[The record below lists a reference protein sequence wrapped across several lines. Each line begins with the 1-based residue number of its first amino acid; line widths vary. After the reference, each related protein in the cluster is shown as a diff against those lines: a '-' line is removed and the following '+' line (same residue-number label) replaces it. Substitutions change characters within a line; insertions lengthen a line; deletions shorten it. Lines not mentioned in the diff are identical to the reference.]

1 VQDKGPEQEPEETAP
16 RRIPEI
22 LENSFVIL
30 QLEPIRRRPMRA
42 LSKMSYVI
50 AALAAVALTA
60 SAADARQVNT
70 ARLAGAHN
78 SVSAPGSITTPGSG
92 HIPYDADGV
101 PFPSGHGTTSNSP
114 DFQLM
119 R

>member
-1 VQDKGPEQEPEETAP
+1 
-16 RRIPEI
+16 
-22 LENSFVIL
+22 
-30 QLEPIRRRPMRA
+30 MRA
-42 LSKMSYVI
+42 FSKASYLI

-70 ARLAGAHN
+70 ARFAGAHN
-78 SVSAPGSITTPGSG
+78 SVSASGSIATPGSG
-92 HIPYDADGV
+92 HVPYDADGA
-101 PFPSGHGTTSNSP
+101 PYPSGHGTTTNSA

>member
-1 VQDKGPEQEPEETAP
+1 
-16 RRIPEI
+16 
-22 LENSFVIL
+22 
-30 QLEPIRRRPMRA
+30 MRA

>member
-1 VQDKGPEQEPEETAP
+1 
-16 RRIPEI
+16 
-22 LENSFVIL
+22 
-30 QLEPIRRRPMRA
+30 MRA
-42 LSKMSYVI
+42 FSKASYVI

-70 ARLAGAHN
+70 GRFAGAHN
-78 SVSAPGSITTPGSG
+78 SVSAPASGGIATPGSG
-92 HIPYDADGV
+92 HVTYDADGA
-101 PFPSGHGTTSNSP
+101 PYPTGHGTTTNSA